1 MSTQDRSRT
10 GRQNGED
17 TPVVYLTR
25 EGYNRLQERL
35 EYLIKVK
42 RPEIAEQ
49 IREAKEMGDISE
61 NAGYDEAKNAQAFLE
76 GEIAELEWKLK
87 HAVIIEDEPSDG
99 VVNLGSK
106 VTVKLEDGDEEETY
120 VIVGSAEADPFN
132 GRISNESPVG
142 SALMGHTVGD
152 VVEVETPG
160 GRLRMTIVAVE

>member
-1 MSTQDRSRT
+1 MKDVKR
-10 GRQNGED
+10 GGVGPQNGEGE
-17 TPVVYLTR
+17 PVVYLTR
-25 EGYNRLQERL
+25 EGYERLKERL
-35 EYLIKVK
+35 EYLTTVK
-42 RPEIAEQ
+42 RREIAEQ

-76 GEIAELEWKLK
+76 GEIAEIEWKLK
-87 HAVIIEDEPSDG
+87 HAVIIEETDDG
-99 VVNLGSK
+99 IVGLGSK
-106 VTVKLEDGDEEETY
+106 VTVKLDDDEEETY

-160 GRLRMTIVAVE
+160 GRMRMKILAVE